1 MTIKLKQ
8 PDIITATYRIVT
20 PMFMGD
26 AQQKAT
32 GISPASAKGALRFW
46 WRALNWGRVAS
57 ACHSEK
63 EALKQ
68 LHEEEAVLFGSSAYD
83 SENKQRD
90 KEHKALIGASRF
102 TLKLDTSE
110 VSSTAKADWPK
121 GANDPSGYLGIGLWE
136 SGSKQKGNFQAAR
149 QYLAEDKQFTVK
161 LYSKVDELNDAQ
173 MKQLKDA
180 LLAWGL
186 FGGLGSRSRRAFG
199 SVAIESI
206 DDQSYKCNTV
216 NDYQEKIESIF
227 QEYRLETIAQPPFS
241 AFSRETAFSICSSEK
256 SKARDSHA
264 HLGQAFKDYRGQPSD
279 MRGEKKRVFGLP
291 YSGGSKQDNE
301 ERRASPLLFH
311 IHPIG
316 NKFVS
321 ASLYFPATF
330 HPKYK
335 NDNIQFSLAENFLD
349 QLEKVA
355 L

>member
-1 MTIKLKQ
+1 MAIKLKE
-8 PDIITATYRIVT
+8 PEIIKATYRIVT
-20 PMFMGD
+20 PMFIGD

-32 GISPASAKGALRFW
+32 GISPASVKGALRFW

-57 ACHSEK
+57 ACHSET

-90 KEHKALIGASRF
+90 KEHKPLIGASRF
-102 TLKLDTSE
+102 TLQLDTSE
-110 VSSTAKADWPK
+110 VSKTAKADWPK

-136 SGSKQKGNFQAAR
+136 SGSKQKGNVQAAR
-149 QYLAEDKQFTVK
+149 QYLAEDKLFSVN
-161 LYSKVDELNDAQ
+161 LHSKEGELNDTQ
-173 MKQLKDA
+173 IKQLKDT

-199 SVAIESI
+199 SVAIERI
-206 DDQSYKCNTV
+206 NNELYDCNTV
-216 NDYQEKIESIF
+216 NDYKKIIETVF
-227 QEYRLETIAQPPFS
+227 QEYRLDTVAHPPFS
-241 AFSRETAFSICSSEK
+241 ALSCETQMSVNTSNQ
-256 SKARDSHA
+256 SKARDAHA
-264 HLGQAFKDYRGQPSD
+264 VLGQAFKDYRGQPSD

-291 YSGGSKQDNE
+291 YSGGSNQDNE
-301 ERRASPLLFH
+301 LRRASPLLFH

-321 ASLYFPATF
+321 LSLYLPATF
-330 HPKYK
+330 HPKY
-335 NDNIQFSLAENFLD
+335 DNNTIQFSLAEKFLA

-355 L
+355 S